1 MKAFYRCVTL
11 LRWNKGRYSFFFLYA
26 SSLTQAAQSIGR
38 LTFFFFF
45 FLVFFMYFLLLLFY
59 FLLFLFSFF
68 LFFLTKQKRMKRI
81 KHEYVDKKS
90 EFQQIFPVTGEGFVT
105 VVYFDLVE
113 LAYAH
118 TFTLLHIF
126 DFYTNGVYRGRR
138 RTIDLSLF
146 LN

>member
-45 FLVFFMYFLLLLFY
+45 FFCYFLSIFYYFY
-59 FLLFLFSFF
+59 FIFFYFCLAFS

-90 EFQQIFPVTGEGFVT
+90 EFQQIFPGTRERFVT

-138 RTIDLSLF
+138 TIDLSLF

>member
-1 MKAFYRCVTL
+1 M
-11 LRWNKGRYSFFFLYA
+11 
-26 SSLTQAAQSIGR
+26 
-38 LTFFFFF
+38 
-45 FLVFFMYFLLLLFY
+45 
-59 FLLFLFSFF
+59 
-68 LFFLTKQKRMKRI
+68 TKQKRMKRI

-138 RTIDLSLF
+138 TIDLSLF

>member
-11 LRWNKGRYSFFFLYA
+11 LRWNKGRYSFFFSMPRA
-26 SSLTQAAQSIGR
+26 WHKRHNR
-38 LTFFFFF
+38 LVGWHSFFFFF
-45 FLVFFMYFLLLLFY
+45 CYFLSIFYYFY
-59 FLLFLFSFF
+59 FIFFYFCLAFS

-126 DFYTNGVYRGRR
+126 DFYTNGVYRERR

>member
-1 MKAFYRCVTL
+1 MLHCYDETKV
-11 LRWNKGRYSFFFLYA
+11 GIVFF
-26 SSLTQAAQSIGR
+26 SLCLELDTSGTIDWSADI
-38 LTFFFFF
+38 LFFFFF
-45 FLVFFMYFLLLLFY
+45 FCYFLSIFYYFY
-59 FLLFLFSFF
+59 FIFFYFCLAFS

-90 EFQQIFPVTGEGFVT
+90 EFQQIFPGTRERFVT

-138 RTIDLSLF
+138 TIDLSLF

>member
-11 LRWNKGRYSFFFLYA
+11 LRWNKGRYSF
-26 SSLTQAAQSIGR
+26 SSMPRAWHKRHNR
-38 LTFFFFF
+38 LVADIFFF
-45 FLVFFMYFLLLLFY
+45 FLLFFIYFLLLLFY

-68 LFFLTKQKRMKRI
+68 FWQKKKMKRI

-90 EFQQIFPVTGEGFVT
+90 EFQQIFPVTGGFVT
-105 VVYFDLVE
+105 VIYFDLVE
-113 LAYAH
+113 LTYAH
-118 TFTLLHIF
+118 TFTLLRIF
-126 DFYTNGVYRGRR
+126 DFYTNGAYRERR